1 MQLKG
6 FAAGQLLKD
15 KMDPQDAVAFI
26 SLCYSFFSSSI
37 LTIILF
43 AFLYFHK
50 VAKTFSKENN
60 DQWKASLIIAWK
72 EGSICMKLLDNFNET
87 FLMSAFKNVAT
98 IVLETIAELGGSGWH
113 QFMTRP
119 WLCSMFHVKVY
130 EEEANPSLHFAS
142 YFSHRSNSQKWV
154 WSSSI
159 VCQII

>member
-1 MQLKG
+1 MPSLSFH
-6 FAAGQLLKD
+6 FATHFL
-15 KMDPQDAVAFI
+15 VAP
-26 SLCYSFFSSSI
+26 FSP
-37 LTIILF
+37 
-43 AFLYFHK
+43 LYFLHSCIQQ
-50 VAKTFSKENN
+50 TFTMLQRSFLMINET
-60 DQWKASLIIAWK
+60 SLIIAWSQWK

-119 WLCSMFHVKVY
+119 WLSSMFHVKVY